1 MRRPKK
7 TREQRS
13 YDKQQRLLL
22 TLRRAAVRLCVA
34 EDVDDDNGDAH
45 ALALT
50 DLVAAAQRYALSLS
64 RTELRRLV
72 K

>member
-7 TREQRS
+7 TNAQRA

-34 EDVDDDNGDAH
+34 DDDDAGDTYQ
-45 ALALT
+45 LAIT
-50 DLVAAAQRYALSLS
+50 DLIAAAQRYALSLPRS
-64 RTELRRLV
+64 ELRRLV

>member
-7 TREQRS
+7 TAAQRAYDLEQR
-13 YDKQQRLLL
+13 RLL

-34 EDVDDDNGDAH
+34 EDTDDDPDAYH
-45 ALALT
+45 LAT
-50 DLVAAAQRYALSLS
+50 VDLIAAAQRYALALP
-64 RTELRRLV
+64 RRELRRLV